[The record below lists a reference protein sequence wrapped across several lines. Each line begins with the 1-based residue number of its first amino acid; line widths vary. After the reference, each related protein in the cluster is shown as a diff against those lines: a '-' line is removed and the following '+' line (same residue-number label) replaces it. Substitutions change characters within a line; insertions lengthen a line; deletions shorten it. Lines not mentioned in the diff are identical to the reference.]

1 MRKKRKKLYL
11 VKAKKGSRT
20 IHNFRRKSYKGKRL
34 QKGKKTINIK
44 YEIIITMMMIRKERN
59 NKQ

>member
-1 MRKKRKKLYL
+1 MVMMRKKRKKLYL

-34 QKGKKTINIK
+34 QKGKKTININMK
-44 YEIIITMMMIRKERN
+44 
-59 NKQ
+59 